1 MSLNLVRPT
10 GFVASLVTVFCG
22 LGQSASAE
30 SFSFFHEHVL
40 GTSLE
45 IQVEA
50 TDTQSA
56 NIAEQRILAE
66 IDRLAKIF
74 STYQSDSEFSRWQ
87 NSFETAIPVSPELG
101 EVLAAS
107 AAWQEESHGALN
119 PAVEK
124 LSQLWK
130 QGEALQSVPTD
141 VDLSQAVAAIQTP
154 QWHLD
159 PIAGTAT
166 RLARG
171 PLSLNA
177 LAKGDILDRACSVAR
192 KTPGVQEALVCLG
205 GDLRVS
211 GNLAR
216 PVHVVDPANDAVNAS
231 PMATIHVHERGLA
244 TSGGYRRG
252 VRIQGQ
258 WYSHILDP
266 RTGRSVDHVASA
278 TVVAAT
284 ARDADA
290 LATIFSVL
298 SPAETEQFAAARPD
312 VEYLLITRDGKKI
325 SSPGWSKLE
334 QPGVFPPT
342 ASAQTQLAE
351 ADGRSKPEST
361 TEPQFLELVVNFQL
375 ARPEDSQ
382 YRRPYVAIWL
392 EDSDETTVKTALLWV
407 QTKQPGP
414 RWHRDLLRWYR
425 NDAVRR
431 VTDKRDLIGTI
442 SGATRGPGKYKAVF
456 DGKDDTGNPLPPGK
470 YTLFI
475 EVAREH
481 GTYQLIR
488 QPLTLGNEPMV
499 ETKLKSNVEIES
511 ATYEYRRPA
520 ARKPD
525 GK

>member
-1 MSLNLVRPT
+1 M
-10 GFVASLVTVFCG
+10 
-22 LGQSASAE
+22 
-30 SFSFFHEHVL
+30 
-40 GTSLE
+40 
-45 IQVEA
+45 
-50 TDTQSA
+50 
-56 NIAEQRILAE
+56 
-66 IDRLAKIF
+66 
-74 STYQSDSEFSRWQ
+74 
-87 NSFETAIPVSPELG
+87 
-101 EVLAAS
+101 AA
-107 AAWQEESHGALN
+107 
-119 PAVEK
+119 
-124 LSQLWK
+124 
-130 QGEALQSVPTD
+130 
-141 VDLSQAVAAIQTP
+141 
-154 QWHLD
+154 
-159 PIAGTAT
+159 
-166 RLARG
+166 
-171 PLSLNA
+171 
-177 LAKGDILDRACSVAR
+177 
-192 KTPGVQEALVCLG
+192 
-205 GDLRVS
+205 
-211 GNLAR
+211 
-216 PVHVVDPANDAVNAS
+216 
-231 PMATIHVHERGLA
+231 IHVHERGLA

-278 TVVAAT
+278 TVIAAT

-392 EDSDETTVKTALLWV
+392 ENSDETTVKTALLWV

-456 DGKDDTGNPLPPGK
+456 DGKDDAGNALPPGK

-488 QPLTLGNEPMV
+488 QPLTLGAEPIA
-499 ETKLKSNVEIES
+499 ETKLKNNVEVES
-511 ATYEYRRPA
+511 ASFEYRRPA
-520 ARKPD
+520 STKPN